1 MRVAIAAV
9 KLAVGLVIASGGPA
23 ASQLFDNF
31 RCSYDNKEVNEAR
44 GTNVA
49 VLGANLRADRTEYLL
64 WESKVEKDKK
74 KPFLKFARLFVSG
87 PNERNLFMI
96 WHGATGEAAVDGFAE
111 RVPMEPEEAGKLL
124 AALEG
129 APKLDPKQEMLFC
142 TENGLAVDLALNR
155 PALFAF
161 YNQQSGQFTPIE
173 VPWGEE
179 LTSLVANFRRL
190 TKGP

>member
-9 KLAVGLVIASGGPA
+9 KLALGIVAASGGPA
-23 ASQLFDNF
+23 ASQLIDNF

-49 VLGANLRADRTEYLL
+49 VLGANLRADRTEYTL
-64 WESKVEKDKK
+64 WEAKLEKDKK

-87 PNERNLFMI
+87 PNERKLFMI
-96 WHGATGEAAVDGFAE
+96 WHGATGEAAVNGFPE
-111 RVPMEPEEAGKLL
+111 RVLMEVEEADRLL
-124 AALEG
+124 ATLEG
-129 APKLDPKQEMLFC
+129 APKLDPKQEVLFC
-142 TENGLAVDLALNR
+142 AENGLAVDLALNR

-179 LTSLVANFRRL
+179 FSGLVAAFRRL